1 MTIQK
6 KQSRTCPHDL
16 LPIKRPL
23 EDDVWPDDMYFYNN
37 VIKPLIPDI
46 IRLEATGIPINLEKV
61 GEVEKAVESVLSEVA
76 ENLAN
81 NPLMKDFLAEK
92 FSYVQKTVSEET
104 KSKEKSPEDFYKDFD
119 PKNKIHRTFVVN
131 NYLQIHG
138 LEDKIMD
145 EWTKKDLKLLNQ
157 FIGSIF
163 ITDLLAGNIK
173 AYMEPTIKEAM
184 IKLATAKA
192 DAYNKNKIEA
202 NQKKL
207 KEKETKLYF
216 NPGSAQQKAQFFSYL
231 GIDSENTTKA
241 GNPQWDKSALENL
254 HKLIKIML
262 DEKGEKHGSDT

>member
-1 MTIQK
+1 MTVQK

-23 EDDVWPDDMYFYNN
+23 EDNVWPDDMYFYNN

-61 GEVEKAVESVLSEVA
+61 SEVEKAVESVLSEVA

-81 NPLMKDFLAEK
+81 NPLMKAFLSEK

-104 KSKEKSPEDFYKDFD
+104 KSKEKSPENFYKDFD
-119 PKNKIHRTFVVN
+119 PKNKIHRSFVVN
-131 NYLQIHG
+131 MYLRTNGH
-138 LEDKIMD
+138 EDKTMD
-145 EWTKKDLKLLNQ
+145 EWTKKDLKKLNQ
-157 FIGSIF
+157 FIASKF
-163 ITDLLAGNIK
+163 LTDLIADNIQDYMQDIIKSAMSELAS
-173 AYMEPTIKEAM
+173 
-184 IKLATAKA
+184 AKA
-192 DAYNKNKIEA
+192 KAYNKNKVEA
-202 NQKKL
+202 SQKKMED
-207 KEKETKLYF
+207 KKAKLYF
-216 NPGSAQQKAQFFSYL
+216 NPGSAQQKAQFFDYL